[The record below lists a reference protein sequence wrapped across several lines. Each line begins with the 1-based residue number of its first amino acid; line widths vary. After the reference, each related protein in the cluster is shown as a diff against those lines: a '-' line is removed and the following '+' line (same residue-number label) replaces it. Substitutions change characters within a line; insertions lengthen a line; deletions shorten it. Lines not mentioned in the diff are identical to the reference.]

1 MFLGIITLITAL
13 LMASTAAWFA
23 IVGIMA
29 IFAGAPIAALIM
41 GAVIELGKVVGVSW
55 LYRNWKEKTSLK
67 GGVILVG
74 VAMLLTSMGIFG
86 FLSKA
91 HLEQTVP
98 AGANVAQIERIE
110 LRVEREKK
118 RIEDAQKVTEQL
130 DGTVQALI
138 DSKRIRGDSGAK
150 AVRESQQ
157 VQRDELSRVINDA
170 EDQIANLEDQKMV
183 LTSEKQKLALEI
195 GPVKYI
201 AGFFYDD
208 VESNMDVVVRW
219 VILAFIFV
227 FDPMAIWLLMA
238 ANYTF
243 LNRKKKV
250 VDQTPDP
257 APIGPIANAAVEAP
271 VSKPKKARKT
281 PKKKSVAVVATA
293 APKKLVPNA
302 TATFVPAPV
311 EEKEQVDY
319 VLKRPGRYAKVPH
332 KDKK

>member
-74 VAMLLTSMGIFG
+74 IAMLLTSMGIFG

-98 AGANVAQIERIE
+98 AGVNVAQIERIE

>member
-1 MFLGIITLITAL
+1 
-13 LMASTAAWFA
+13 MASTAAWFA

-29 IFAGAPIAALIM
+29 IFAGAPMAALIM

-67 GGVILVG
+67 GGIVLVA

-98 AGANVAQIERIE
+98 AEANVAQIERID
-110 LRVEREKK
+110 LRIEREKK
-118 RIEDAQKVTEQL
+118 RIEDAEKVVGQL
-130 DGTVQALI
+130 DSTVQALI

-157 VQRDELSRVINDA
+157 AQRDELNRVINDA
-170 EDQIANLEDQKMV
+170 QDQIANLEDQKMV
-183 LTSEKQKLALEI
+183 LTSEKQKLALEV

-208 VESNMDVVVRW
+208 VESNMEVVVRW

-238 ANYTF
+238 ANYSF
-243 LNRKKKV
+243 LNRKKKAA
-250 VDQTPDP
+250 DQAPLPVP
-257 APIGPIANAAVEAP
+257 APIAPIANEAEAAPEP
-271 VSKPKKARKT
+271 KPKKAKRA
-281 PKKKSVAVVATA
+281 PKKKRVDVVASA

-302 TATFVPAPV
+302 TATFVPAP
-311 EEKEQVDY
+311 EKKEEQVDY
-319 VLKRPGRYAKVPH
+319 LLKRPGRYVKVKH
-332 KDKK
+332 KDKE

>member
-74 VAMLLTSMGIFG
+74 IAMLLTSMGIFG

-98 AGANVAQIERIE
+98 AGVNVAQIERIE

-281 PKKKSVAVVATA
+281 PKKKSVEVVATA